1 MRRFLLI
8 LFLPILFTLSVFAQ
22 GMSEHI
28 ACCFRTGNVPLLR
41 GTLANQVNLTM
52 PGIVSDS
59 DKKKTELQLAKFFKA
74 NSPSGFEV
82 IHSSDKG
89 DTGFLIGILNTTQG
103 KFRVHLLMRKAT
115 SKYLIHQIRIEK
127 FNE

>member
-8 LFLPILFTLSVFAQ
+8 LFLPILFALSVFSQ
-22 GMSEHI
+22 GLSEHI
-28 ACCFRTGNVPLLR
+28 ADCFRKGNAPLLR
-41 GTLANQVNLTM
+41 GSLANQVNLTM

-59 DKKKTELQLAKFFKA
+59 DKQKTELQLTNFFKA
-74 NSPSGFEV
+74 TSPNGFEV

-89 DTGFLIGILNTTQG
+89 DTGFLIGILDTQKG
-103 KFRVHLLMRKAT
+103 KFRVHLLMRKT
-115 SKYLIHQIRIEK
+115 NSKYLIHQIRIEN